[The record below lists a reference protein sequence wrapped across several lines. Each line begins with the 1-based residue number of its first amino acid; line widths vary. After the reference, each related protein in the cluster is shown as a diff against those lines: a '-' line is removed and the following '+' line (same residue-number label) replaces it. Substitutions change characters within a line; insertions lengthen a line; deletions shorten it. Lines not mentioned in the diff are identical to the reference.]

1 MTRNSG
7 SRISEK
13 IVDLG
18 VDAWMM
24 EEKIFRI
31 KGKQAEQGKNHQKK
45 KQYADKFF
53 SHGLLKNKPEK
64 QESYDDRILENTFD
78 WMWK

>member
-1 MTRNSG
+1 
-7 SRISEK
+7 
-13 IVDLG
+13 
-18 VDAWMM
+18 M

-53 SHGLLKNKPEK
+53 SHGVLKNKPEK

-78 WMWK
+78 